1 MAYRIVVIGT
11 SWGGLRALRCIGA
24 ALPPS
29 FPLPVV
35 AVQHR
40 HRDSDHLLQELLQ
53 DRSVIPVSEIEDK
66 EPMQA
71 GHLYIAPP
79 DYHLLIEDGFFALST
94 EEPVRFSRP
103 SIDVAFAT
111 AAASFGAGV
120 IGVVLTGANADGS
133 EGFRRIIERGGRG
146 IVQDPAEA
154 ESGTM
159 PAAALRAVPEAEVLP
174 LERIGPRLVELAT
187 AQSPVDRARR
197 ARAARAESDD
207 RPEERP

>member
-11 SWGGLRALRCIGA
+11 SWGGLQALRCIGS

-40 HRDSDHLLQELLQ
+40 HRDSDHLLQELVQ
-53 DRSVIPVSEIEDK
+53 DRSVIPVSEVEDK

-79 DYHLLIEDGFFALST
+79 DYHLLIEDGYVILST

-111 AAASFGAGV
+111 AASSYGAGV

-133 EGFRRIIERGGRG
+133 EGLRRIVQRGGRA

-154 ESGTM
+154 ASGIM
-159 PAAALRAVPEAEVLP
+159 PAAAVSAVPEAEVLP
-174 LERIGPRLVELAT
+174 IERIGPRLVELAT
-187 AQSPVDRARR
+187 AQSAVDRARK
-197 ARAARAESDD
+197 AHAARAKPDG
-207 RPEERP
+207 RPEERR